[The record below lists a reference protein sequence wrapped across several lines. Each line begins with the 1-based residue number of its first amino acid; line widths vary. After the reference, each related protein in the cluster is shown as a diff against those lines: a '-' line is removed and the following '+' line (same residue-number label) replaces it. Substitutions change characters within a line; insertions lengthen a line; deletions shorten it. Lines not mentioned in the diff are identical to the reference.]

1 MLISQVKLPTIYA
14 FGINNLEKRWKR
26 VIILLLNWSQ
36 LTKQRLSGE
45 GESWSYKNAGSESPL
60 NSDRFTSSPMWLY
73 KYPCELKNSEVIQA
87 EERFLNSRGS
97 RLFYFCFSL
106 RVSLYTVKFTQSR
119 SWRPRSARAISQ
131 QYPVTSHP
139 CLSTTDPRTPSR
151 EPWPHAKS
159 KNKNAYFYKE
169 WESS

>member
-169 WESS
+169 WEGS